1 METPRDSQES
11 FWETNKEMALWEVQ
25 HLRDESE
32 VFLTGLHLGSKE
44 SDPHQHVFSRPL
56 FLCSHQAH

>member
-1 METPRDSQES
+1 METTRDSQES

-25 HLRDESE
+25 RLRDESE